1 MAHTSLPGRADW
13 SRRSFLATVGAAALG
28 LTACGGAG
36 GQESAAVDISGVQAP
51 ALDGLTGDER
61 TRVATLIAKARSEGA
76 LNWIT
81 PIITESKDPLIDAFK
96 TRYNLPALQVT
107 FENLQT
113 AQVTSRVQ
121 SEVTSRQIKTDVV
134 GLNGSPSFFKT
145 LKDAGM
151 LENYQSPELK
161 AYQGTEKYVSFDP
174 GYWASPIAVQY
185 LPVYNPKVWTTGV
198 SSWYDLLDPRLK
210 GKLSWPGVPSSES
223 ALLMYRGLREVLPLS
238 FFQSLKGNAPRV
250 GVGNSTVATQMVS
263 QGELTIA
270 VTQSH
275 TVHNTAQQLGIP
287 LEVGFPKEGAVLDG
301 WSVGIL
307 TGCPHPSAAKLFMD
321 FILSQAAVQTMVEKQ
336 AATPVREDVKMPADL
351 AHFAPASP
359 AAAHAIVLDQLADRK
374 TMQASRDEFVGVFGG

>member
-1 MAHTSLPGRADW
+1 M
-13 SRRSFLATVGAAALG
+13 GAAAL
-28 LTACGGAG
+28 TVAACGGSG
-36 GQESAAVDISGVQAP
+36 ESESAAADISGVQAP
-51 ALDGLTGDER
+51 VLDSLTGDER

-81 PIITESKDPLIDAFK
+81 PIITDSKDPLIEAFK
-96 TRYNLPALQVT
+96 QRHNLPGLQVS

-113 AQVTSRVQ
+113 GQVTSRVQ

-145 LKDAGM
+145 LKDAEM
-151 LENYQSPELK
+151 LENYRSPQLT
-161 AYQGTEKYVSFDP
+161 AYQGADKFVSIDP

-198 SSWYDLLDPRLK
+198 GSWYDLLDPRLK
-210 GKLSWPGVPSSES
+210 GKISWPGVPSSES

-238 FFQSLKGNAPRV
+238 YFQSLKNNAPRI

-275 TVHNTAQQLGIP
+275 TVHNTSQQLGVP
-287 LEVGFPKEGAVLDG
+287 LEVAFPKEGAVLDG

-307 TGCPHPSAAKLFMD
+307 TGCPHPATAKLFMD
-321 FILSQAAVQTMVEKQ
+321 FILSENAVQIMVEKQ
-336 AATPVREDVKMPADL
+336 AATPVRDDVKMPAEL

-359 AAAHAIVLDQLADRK
+359 GAAHAIPVDPLADRK
-374 TMQASRDEFVGVFGG
+374 TMQASRDEFVGIFGG